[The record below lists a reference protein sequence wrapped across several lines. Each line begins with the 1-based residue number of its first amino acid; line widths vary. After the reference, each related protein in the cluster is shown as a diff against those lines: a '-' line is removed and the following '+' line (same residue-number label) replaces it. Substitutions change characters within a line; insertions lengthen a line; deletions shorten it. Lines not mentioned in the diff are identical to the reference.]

1 MLENKTLRE
10 YMEDYDVALAKS
22 GMKIATRLQNI
33 ERANKLVLLH
43 ERAGKE
49 YLNGSIVVNYFDEIS
64 NREYKGSHGKQY
76 HEKKRRQ
83 AERFLKF
90 IETGEVRL
98 ANPIEGSRVILLPY
112 YESILDDFLEQQG
125 YHPNTRNDGRWATS
139 KFFHW
144 LTEQGIKDLK
154 NVKSDE
160 LRKFLVDCAG
170 QMAMTSVSSIKLH
183 LSKLYAYLYKIGI
196 AESAYSALFAFP
208 VMRERKIPK
217 LHTRE
222 EIAAMLDAIDR
233 STPIGKRAYAVM
245 LLGIVFGLRACDIIN
260 LSLSDIDW
268 IRGELKILQI
278 KTSETVVLPLTT
290 DVGEALKDYIF
301 NARPKCSYDKIFIRI
316 AAPYEPLKSAIT
328 IGEIY
333 QDCCKAAG
341 FPASKAFHNLRRSL
355 GTAMVT
361 TGSSAEV
368 VAQVLGHSDVES
380 TKKYI
385 ALDSDNLKIC
395 ALSFAGIEHSPA
407 KRKLGGGRA

>member
-1 MLENKTLRE
+1 
-10 YMEDYDVALAKS
+10 
-22 GMKIATRLQNI
+22 MKHA
-33 ERANKLVLLH
+33 
-43 ERAGKE
+43 E
-49 YLNGSIVVNYFDEIS
+49 YLDGGVVVKFFDEIS
-64 NREYKGSHGKQY
+64 SWEYAGTHDRKY
-76 HEKKRRQ
+76 CENKRRE
-83 AERFLKF
+83 AKRFLHY
-90 IETGEVRL
+90 IETGEVRMS
-98 ANPIEGSRVILLPY
+98 NPVLGSRINLLPY
-112 YESILDDFLEQQG
+112 YEKILNDFLDQQG

-154 NVKSDE
+154 KVKADE

-183 LSKLYAYLYKIGI
+183 LSKLYAYLYKIGF
-196 AESAYSALFAFP
+196 AESSYSSFFSFP

-222 EIAAMLDAIDR
+222 EIAAMLDTIDR
-233 STPIGKRAYAVM
+233 STAIGKRAYAVM
-245 LLGIVFGLRACDIIN
+245 LLGIVFGLRACDIVN
-260 LSLSDIDW
+260 LSFSDIKW
-268 IRGELKILQI
+268 VQGELKILQV
-278 KTSETVVLPLTT
+278 KTAETVVLPLTT

-333 QDCCKAAG
+333 RDCCKAAG
-341 FPASKAFHNLRRSL
+341 LPASKAFHNLRRSL

-361 TGSSAEV
+361 TGSSAED
-368 VAQVLGHSDVES
+368 VAQVLGHIKVES

-395 ALSFAGIEHSPA
+395 ALSFAGIEPA
-407 KRKLGGGRA
+407 APTTRKSGGGLT